1 MDWRQTRELLTP
13 TEMAAA
19 DASAIA
25 GGTPGFALM
34 ERAGAAVA
42 QEAVRLVLPICR
54 ARPRIGILCGP
65 GNNGGDGYVAARLLA
80 LRGLSVRLF
89 ALGEPARLKGDA
101 FMAAKAWTGSVE
113 PLQHFDPAGLDLVV
127 DALFGAGLARDL
139 EGEALAC
146 IQRVNEWRAVSGGRV
161 LAVDVPSG
169 LDGGNGRIR
178 GGAIEADATV
188 SFFRLKPGHL
198 LLPGK
203 ALCGDL
209 RLAHIGLSEKD
220 LAPLALA
227 TFLNGPPL
235 WLPCLPRPLP
245 LAHKYHRGHVLVL
258 SGPAF
263 RTGAARLVAQSGARS
278 GAGLVTIA
286 GTRAALGEHAAQ
298 VTAIMLAPCEGPSD
312 LTRILADRRM
322 NCVVAGPGLGLDASA
337 RALLEAALAPAN
349 GRAAVL
355 DADALTLA
363 AADPEGFRAR
373 IAAFGGP
380 VILTP
385 HEGEFSRFHR
395 YLKRRPESLSQA
407 PESICEDADDKL
419 VRARRLAVALGA
431 IVVLKGPDSI
441 VAAPDGRASIAF
453 DLPPCLATA
462 GSGDVLAGLI
472 GGLLAQGMPA
482 FEAASAAVWFHG
494 AAARLAG
501 GSLTAD
507 DLPSALGLAF
517 ENFWK
522 NHP

>member
-13 TEMAAA
+13 TEMAAV
-19 DASAIA
+19 DANAIA

-42 QEAVRLVLPICR
+42 QEAVRLVLPACR
-54 ARPRIGILCGP
+54 AKPRIGILCGP

-80 LRGLSVRLF
+80 GRGLSVRLF
-89 ALGEPARLKGDA
+89 ALGEPSRLKGDA
-101 FMAAKAWTGSVE
+101 LMAAKAWTGSVE
-113 PLQHFDPAGLDLVV
+113 PLADFDPAGLDLVV

-139 EGEALAC
+139 DGEALAC
-146 IQRVNEWRAVSGGRV
+146 IHRVNDWRASGGRV

-169 LDGGNGRIR
+169 LDGANGRIR
-178 GGAIEADATV
+178 GGAIAADATV
-188 SFFRLKPGHL
+188 TFFRLKPGHL

-203 ALCGDL
+203 ALCGEL
-209 RLAHIGLSEKD
+209 RLAHIGLSEKH
-220 LAPLALA
+220 LTLLALA
-227 TFLNGPPL
+227 TFLNGPSL
-235 WLPCLPRPLP
+235 WRACLPRPHP
-245 LAHKYHRGHVLVL
+245 LGHKYHRGHVLVL

-286 GTRAALGEHAAQ
+286 GTRAALAEHAAQ

-312 LTRILADRRM
+312 LIRILADRRM

-337 RALLEAALAPAN
+337 QALLEAAIAPAN

-363 AADPEGFRAR
+363 AADPEGLRAR

-407 PESICEDADDKL
+407 PESICEDAGDKL
-419 VRARRLAVALGA
+419 VRARRLAEALGA
-431 IVVLKGPDSI
+431 IVLLKGPDSI
-441 VAAPDGRASIAF
+441 VAAPDGRASIAS

-507 DLPSALGLAF
+507 DLPSALGVAF